1 MLGADKDVDARVL
14 AVRASSVR
22 RRIGIGSTS
31 KICCY
36 KKHRTL
42 RGISYCCQHVV
53 DYKSS
58 RGEPVPKGSQ
68 AWIRALGAISGL
80 AEDARTLPQR
90 LPELAERF
98 GPRPALLGEAGSLTY
113 AVLAARSNQ
122 YGRWAQQQGLGHGE
136 VVCLLMPN
144 CAEYPAI
151 WLGIS
156 GVGGVAAL
164 LNTALRHDALVYAI
178 TIVAPRHVIADAALA
193 DTLDEVRPRLPPGT
207 RCWVYGAERAGWP
220 RLDVTGLPDGAVALE
235 RSPTLADRALHIYTS
250 GTTGLPKA
258 VNIGH
263 ARVLEWCLW
272 FAGMMDIGPEDRMYD
287 CLPMYHSIG
296 GVVAVGA
303 MLAHGGSVLIR
314 PGFSASRFWDDVVD
328 GGCTVFQYIGELCRY
343 LVNSPPHPREHVH
356 ALRLACG
363 NGMQAE
369 VWTRF
374 TERFQIPHVLEYY
387 AATEGSVSLYNV
399 EERPGAIGRIP
410 PYLAHRFPV
419 ALIRCDPQTG
429 LALRDTAGR
438 CQRCRPGEI
447 GEAIG
452 PVPAQ
457 GLYTDPGASEAKI
470 LRDVFAAGDAWFR
483 TGDLMRRDQNGFFTF
498 VDRIGDTFRWKGE
511 NVATAEV
518 ADALGTYSGIASLV
532 VYGVSV
538 PGMEGRAGMA
548 ALAVDAAFRMDEL
561 HAHLAARLPEHAWP
575 LFLRL
580 CPALETTGT
589 FKPVKADLAREGFDP
604 SQVTDASF
612 VMDRA
617 GGRYVPLDAALF
629 GRILTGEL
637 RL

>member
-1 MLGADKDVDARVL
+1 MNLEPCAALHTVA
-14 AVRASSVR
+14 
-22 RRIGIGSTS
+22 STS
-31 KICCY
+31 SITKP
-36 KKHRTL
+36 R
-42 RGISYCCQHVV
+42 
-53 DYKSS
+53 
-58 RGEPVPKGSQ
+58 RGESVPKGSQ
-68 AWIRALGAISGL
+68 AWFRALGAVSGL
-80 AEDARTLPQR
+80 ARDGRTLPQR

-98 GPRPALLGEAGSLTY
+98 GPRLALTAEAGSLTY
-113 AVLAARSNQ
+113 AGLAARSNQ

-156 GVGGVAAL
+156 GAGGVVAL
-164 LNTALRHDALVYAI
+164 LNTGLRHDALVHAI
-178 TIVAPRHVIADAALA
+178 TIVAPRQVIADARLA
-193 DTLDEVRPRLPPGT
+193 DTLDEVRPRLPPDT
-207 RCWVYGAERAGWP
+207 RCWVYGADRAGWP
-220 RLDVTGLPDGAVALE
+220 RLDVTGLPDGAVAME
-235 RSPTLADRALHIYTS
+235 RPPTLADRALHIYTS

-263 ARVLEWCLW
+263 ARVLEWSLW

-303 MLAHGGSVLIR
+303 MLVHGGSVLIR
-314 PGFSASRFWDDVVD
+314 PGFSASRFWDDIVD

-343 LVNSPPHPREHVH
+343 LVNSPPHPRERAH

-363 NGMQAE
+363 NGLQAE
-369 VWTRF
+369 VWTRL

-399 EERPGAIGRIP
+399 EERPGAIGRVP

-429 LALRDTAGR
+429 LALRDLAGR
-438 CQRCRPGEI
+438 CQRCLPGEI

-457 GLYTDPGASEAKI
+457 GLYTDPGASDAKI
-470 LRDVFAAGDAWFR
+470 LRGVFAAGDAWFR
-483 TGDLMRRDQNGFFTF
+483 TGDLMRRGQNGFFTF
-498 VDRIGDTFRWKGE
+498 IDRIGDTFRWKGE
-511 NVATAEV
+511 NVATTEV
-518 ADALGTYSGIASLV
+518 ADALGTYSGIVSLV

-548 ALAVDAAFRMDEL
+548 ALAVDAAFRMDGL
-561 HAHLAARLPEHAWP
+561 HAHLAARLPEHARP

-580 CPALETTGT
+580 RPALETTAT
-589 FKPVKADLAREGFDP
+589 FKPVKADLVREGFDP
-604 SQVTDASF
+604 GLLADALI
-612 VMDRA
+612 VMDRMA
-617 GGRYVPLDAALF
+617 AKYMPLDAALF
-629 GRILTGEL
+629 GRILSGEL